1 MYKHNISIHTIY
13 IYIYSKS
20 ANTYYVY
27 IYIIYHVYI
36 LLYIFTYMHICTYIY
51 IILYMCT
58 YLHMY
63 IYIYTYTWYILTYLV
78 FVLLKSWLWL
88 NTPILLEEEWHISIC
103 IHKLYIEIQVYNH
116 HMFWCC
122 IKHGSINSKWKRW
135 NWSKSTTYYIDH
147 SAPNGE
153 VPNGECFLLCTWWVP
168 SGKLSHSY
176 GKSPF

>member
-1 MYKHNISIHTIY
+1 MSIHTIY
-13 IYIYSKS
+13 IYIFKICKYILC
-20 ANTYYVY
+20 

-51 IILYMCT
+51 NIIYVYIFT
-58 YLHMY
+58 YV
-63 IYIYTYTWYILTYLV
+63 YIYTYTWYILTYLV
-78 FVLLKSWLWL
+78 FVLLKSWWWL
-88 NTPILLEEEWHISIC
+88 NTPILLEEGWHISIC

-122 IKHGSINSKWKRW
+122 IKHGSMNSKWKRW